1 MELSALR
8 TVHGDGG
15 CVIRRLHF
23 ERLRG
28 SVPEDGEWHP
38 LKDPDALP
46 TPRQWST
53 LNPAR
58 LHPRRRARRSPRTD
72 ARRRRG
78 RNRRN
83 EGGGA

>member
-46 TPRQWST
+46 TPR
-53 LNPAR
+53 R
-58 LHPRRRARRSPRTD
+58 
-72 ARRRRG
+72 
-78 RNRRN
+78 
-83 EGGGA
+83 